1 MCRYLDFPIPFA
13 EKTILFLLCILGI
26 LVEDQ
31 LIVSAWVYFWAL
43 YHSICFFLFHC
54 HTVLITVA
62 LKHVLKSE
70 SVMPPALLSF
80 FQDCFGYSGPFVVP
94 YDY

>member
-1 MCRYLDFPIPFA
+1 MCGYLDYPIPSV

-31 LIVSAWVYFWAL
+31 LIVCAWVYFWAL
-43 YHSICFFLFHC
+43 YWSICLFFFHC

-62 LKHVLKSE
+62 LKCILKSE
-70 SVMPPALLSF
+70 SVMPPALLF
-80 FQDCFGYSGPFVVP
+80 FFKIAFVVP
-94 YDY
+94 YYY